1 MIKRTF
7 LTIIVT
13 CMFCLTIM
21 PVHAGDSIE
30 KKIKAY
36 PNPIERGALLTIE
49 MPDNRIG
56 TTVVLYNTVGIVI
69 QTFKSPKNKIEFYA
83 PDTSGIYLLRF
94 VEKQKVVEVLK
105 IVVKE

>member
-7 LTIIVT
+7 LTIIVM
-13 CMFCLTIM
+13 CMFCVTNM

-36 PNPIERGALLTIE
+36 PNPIERGALITVE
-49 MPDNRIG
+49 MTDNR
-56 TTVVLYNTVGIVI
+56 TEMTVVLYNTVGKVI
-69 QTFKSPKNKIEFYA
+69 QTFKSPKNKIEFHA
-83 PDTSGIYLLRF
+83 PETSGIYLLRF
-94 VEKQKVVEVLK
+94 VEKQKIVDVIK